1 MAPDMGKPVAGYWR
15 RSAGSV
21 KNDVSSTERRMTSSR
36 PLSLITGA
44 SSGIGAAF
52 ARQLV
57 ALGHDL
63 VLTARRADRLE
74 ALATELRGQHAVQVT
89 VLPHDLADPGTP
101 RALCEA
107 LEQRDLQV
115 DWLINNAGYGVP
127 GTFVANDWAT
137 HADFLQVLLTAPTEL
152 AWRLLPG
159 MRQRGHGRIINVA
172 SLAGHVPGPAGH
184 TLYAASKAY
193 LIKFSQSLALEN
205 GAAGVNVCALCPGF
219 TWSEFHDITR
229 TRDKMNKL
237 PGFMWLS
244 AEEVV
249 HQGIAAVERGDAV
262 YIPGRVNRTIKA
274 AIQLLPD
281 RLAMWL
287 SARESKRYR
296 NTQI

>member
-1 MAPDMGKPVAGYWR
+1 MKARYPEWP
-15 RSAGSV
+15 
-21 KNDVSSTERRMTSSR
+21 MTSPR
-36 PLSLITGA
+36 LLSLITGA
-44 SSGIGAAF
+44 SSGIGAEF
-52 ARQLV
+52 ARQLA

-63 VLTARRADRLE
+63 VLTARRAERME
-74 ALATELRGQHAVQVT
+74 ALAAELRERHGAQIT
-89 VLPHDLADPGTP
+89 VLPRDLADPGTP
-101 RALCEA
+101 HWLADTLQ
-107 LEQRDLQV
+107 QRGLQV

-127 GTFVANDWAT
+127 GTFEANDWTA
-137 HADFLQVLLTAPTEL
+137 HADSLQVLLTAPTEL

-184 TLYAASKAY
+184 TLYAATKAY

-205 GAAGVNVCALCPGF
+205 HARGVNVCALCPGF
-219 TWSEFHDITR
+219 TWSEFHDVTG

-244 AEEVV
+244 AQDVV
-249 HQGIAAVERGDAV
+249 RQGIAAVERGDAV
-262 YIPGRVNRTIKA
+262 YIPGKVNRFIKA
-274 AIQLLPD
+274 IIQLMPD

-296 NTQI
+296 NTDL

>member
-1 MAPDMGKPVAGYWR
+1 MKARYPEWP
-15 RSAGSV
+15 
-21 KNDVSSTERRMTSSR
+21 MTSPR
-36 PLSLITGA
+36 LLSLITGA
-44 SSGIGAAF
+44 SSGIGAEF
-52 ARQLV
+52 ARQLA

-63 VLTARRADRLE
+63 VLTARRGERME
-74 ALATELRGQHAVQVT
+74 ALAAELRERHGAQIT
-89 VLPHDLADPGTP
+89 VLPRDLADPGTP
-101 RALCEA
+101 HWLADTLQ
-107 LEQRDLQV
+107 QRGLQV

-127 GTFVANDWAT
+127 GTFEANDWTA
-137 HADFLQVLLTAPTEL
+137 HADSLQVLLTAPTEL

-184 TLYAASKAY
+184 TLYAATKAY

-205 GAAGVNVCALCPGF
+205 HARGVNVCALCPGF
-219 TWSEFHDITR
+219 TWSEFHDVTG

-244 AEEVV
+244 AQDVV
-249 HQGIAAVERGDAV
+249 RQGIAAVERGDAV
-262 YIPGRVNRTIKA
+262 YIPGKVNRFIKA
-274 AIQLLPD
+274 IIQLMPD

-296 NTQI
+296 NTDL

>member
-1 MAPDMGKPVAGYWR
+1 
-15 RSAGSV
+15 
-21 KNDVSSTERRMTSSR
+21 MTMTPPR

-52 ARQLV
+52 ARQLA

-74 ALATELRGQHAVQVT
+74 ALATELRGQHGTEVT
-89 VLPHDLADPGTP
+89 VLPHDLADPATP
-101 RALCEA
+101 QALCGA
-107 LEQRDLQV
+107 LKQRGLQV
-115 DWLINNAGYGVP
+115 DWLINNAGYGLP
-127 GTFVANDWAT
+127 GTFDANDWAA
-137 HADFLQVLLTAPTEL
+137 HAEFLQVLLTAPTEL
-152 AWRLLPG
+152 AWRLLSG
-159 MRQRGHGRIINVA
+159 MRQRGYGRIINVA

-184 TLYAASKAY
+184 TLYAATKAY

-205 GAAGVNVCALCPGF
+205 RTAGVNVCALCPGF

-249 HQGIAAVERGDAV
+249 SQGIAAVERADAV
-262 YIPGRVNRTIKA
+262 YIPGRVNRVIKTIV
-274 AIQLLPD
+274 QLMPD

-287 SARESKRYR
+287 SARESRRYR
-296 NTQI
+296 NVDA

>member
-1 MAPDMGKPVAGYWR
+1 
-15 RSAGSV
+15 
-21 KNDVSSTERRMTSSR
+21 MTASR
-36 PLSLITGA
+36 PLSLVTGA

-52 ARQLV
+52 ARQLA

-74 ALATELRGQHAVQVT
+74 TLAAELREQHAAQAI
-89 VLPHDLADPGTP
+89 VLPRDLADPATP
-101 RALCEA
+101 RALCDE
-107 LEQRDLQV
+107 LDRRSLQV
-115 DWLINNAGYGVP
+115 DWLVNNAGYGVP
-127 GTFVANDWAT
+127 GTFVANDWTT

-205 GAAGVNVCALCPGF
+205 RAAGVNVCALCPGF
-219 TWSEFHDITR
+219 TWSEFHDITG
-229 TRDKMNKL
+229 TRDKMNRL

-249 HQGIAAVERGDAV
+249 RQGLAAVERGDAV
-262 YIPGRVNRTIKA
+262 YIPGRVNRTIKTLVH
-274 AIQLLPD
+274 LLPD
-281 RLAMWL
+281 RLALWL

-296 NTQI
+296 NT